1 MKKLNKRQMIIL
13 AVAGVFALYAAYE
26 LLLAGPS
33 NKNTQPVA
41 AASDNASFTDALRSD
56 IMSNKITAADTY
68 VAEIAE
74 TQWGRNP
81 FWDATSYREFV
92 GKAATD
98 VKAGPSIVYSGY
110 VDTGQK
116 KMAIINGWE
125 YEAGQPLDVE
135 GYLLKKVTPSR
146 VLIVNRTTGGE
157 TYVTIQE

>member
-1 MKKLNKRQMIIL
+1 MTSKI
-13 AVAGVFALYAAYE
+13 
-26 LLLAGPS
+26 
-33 NKNTQPVA
+33 A
-41 AASDNASFTDALRSD
+41 AADA
-56 IMSNKITAADTY
+56 Y
-68 VAEIAE
+68 VSEIAE
-74 TQWGRNP
+74 TQWGKNP

-92 GKAATD
+92 GKGATN

>member
-1 MKKLNKRQMIIL
+1 MKKLNKRQIIIL

-33 NKNTQPVA
+33 NKKTQLVA
-41 AASDNASFTDALRSD
+41 SASDNASFADALRSD

-74 TQWGRNP
+74 TQWGKNP

-92 GKAATD
+92 GKGATN

>member
-1 MKKLNKRQMIIL
+1 
-13 AVAGVFALYAAYE
+13 
-26 LLLAGPS
+26 
-33 NKNTQPVA
+33 
-41 AASDNASFTDALRSD
+41 
-56 IMSNKITAADTY
+56 
-68 VAEIAE
+68 
-74 TQWGRNP
+74 
-81 FWDATSYREFV
+81 V
-92 GKAATD
+92 GKGATN